1 MVEQGEVKG
10 ASPIGRGMIGPRG
23 IGRGMIGPRG
33 TGGGMIGPHRI
44 GEGKIGLTRNAV
56 RGPIEAKEN
65 PRNNMG

>member
-10 ASPIGRGMIGPRG
+10 ESPIGRGMIGPRG
-23 IGRGMIGPRG
+23 IGRGMIGPHG
-33 TGGGMIGPHRI
+33 IGEGMIGPHRI

-56 RGPIEAKEN
+56 RVPIKVEEN